1 MKEIINA
8 VGTIVTLVAL
18 VMAMFMGS
26 TFLSVLAGVGVVY
39 VMYFHDENLKAI
51 VHSKAVEEYN
61 RTCREEVMKYTA
73 EWEEMTQ
80 RVGYWVD
87 MNDPYITYDNRYIET
102 LWHLLRNIYD
112 KGLLYKNHHPQRQ

>member
-1 MKEIINA
+1 MKEVINA

-61 RTCREEVMKYTA
+61 RGVDKFNEDVDRYNEEV
-73 EWEEMTQ
+73 
-80 RVGYWVD
+80 
-87 MNDPYITYDNRYIET
+87 
-102 LWHLLRNIYD
+102 
-112 KGLLYKNHHPQRQ
+112 